1 MSKEKPQGDVELTSI
16 TATIIEMSVAAEDML
31 SAAVR
36 GLTLQLTDTC
46 QNVIDRD
53 VTVDTL
59 ETSLEAAC
67 VKLMGR
73 QNDKSLDIRAINNI
87 IKIAGDLERI
97 ADYSVDIARIGQ
109 RMADEAIYKPL
120 IDVPRYATV
129 AYGMIHDSVDAY
141 LSHDT
146 ELAAQVIQRDD
157 TADLYY
163 AQMRATLIQILQQD
177 TRSVMQA
184 TYLLQVAH
192 FLERICDHCTNIAE
206 RTTHLGTSPN
216 RGKKSA

>member
-1 MSKEKPQGDVELTSI
+1 MSKEKPQSDVELISI
-16 TATIIEMSVAAEDML
+16 NATIIEMSVAAEDML

-46 QNVIDRD
+46 QNVLDRD
-53 VTVDTL
+53 AIVDSL
-59 ETSLEAAC
+59 ERSLEAAC

-73 QNDKSLDIRAINNI
+73 QNDKSIDIRAINNT

-146 ELAAQVIQRDD
+146 ELAAQVIQQDD

-177 TRSVMQA
+177 TCSVMQA

>member
-1 MSKEKPQGDVELTSI
+1 MSKEKQHWDVELTSI
-16 TATIIEMSVAAEDML
+16 TATLIEMSVAAEDML

-53 VTVDTL
+53 ANVDTL
-59 ETSLEAAC
+59 EMSLEAAC
-67 VKLMGR
+67 VKLMGK
-73 QNDKSLDIRAINNI
+73 QNDKSLDIRAINNT
-87 IKIAGDLERI
+87 IKIAADLERI

-141 LSHDT
+141 ISHDT
-146 ELAAQVIQRDD
+146 ELAANVIKRDD

-206 RTTHLGTSPN
+206 RTTQLGTAPN
-216 RGKKSA
+216 RGKKTA

>member
-1 MSKEKPQGDVELTSI
+1 MSKEKPQGDVELISI

-53 VTVDTL
+53 ATVDNL
-59 ETSLEAAC
+59 ETSLEGAC

-206 RTTHLGTSPN
+206 RTTHLGASPN

>member
-1 MSKEKPQGDVELTSI
+1 MSKEKPQGDVDMIPI

-53 VTVDTL
+53 VIVDTL
-59 ETSLEAAC
+59 ETSLEGAC

-206 RTTHLGTSPN
+206 RTTHHGTSPN

>member
-1 MSKEKPQGDVELTSI
+1 MSKEKPQGDVDMIPI

-53 VTVDTL
+53 VIVDTL
-59 ETSLEAAC
+59 ETSLEGAC

>member
-1 MSKEKPQGDVELTSI
+1 MSKEKSQGDVELISI

-53 VTVDTL
+53 VIVDTL
-59 ETSLEAAC
+59 ETSLEGAC

>member
-1 MSKEKPQGDVELTSI
+1 MSKEKQHGDVELNSI

-36 GLTLQLTDTC
+36 GLTLQLMDTC

-53 VTVDTL
+53 ATVDTL
-59 ETSLEAAC
+59 EVSLEAIC
-67 VKLMGR
+67 VKILER
-73 QNDKSLDIRAINNI
+73 QTDKSLDIRAINNI

-146 ELAAQVIQRDD
+146 ELAAQVIKRDD

-206 RTTHLGTSPN
+206 RTTDLGTAPS
-216 RGKKSA
+216 RSKKSA

>member
-1 MSKEKPQGDVELTSI
+1 MSKEKQQSDVELNSI
-16 TATIIEMSVAAEDML
+16 TATIIEMSVAVEDML

-46 QNVIDRD
+46 QTVIDRD
-53 VTVDTL
+53 EIVDRL
-59 ETSLEAAC
+59 EVSLEAAC
-67 VKLMGR
+67 VKVMER
-73 QNDKSLDIRAINNI
+73 QNDKAADIRAINNI
-87 IKIAGDLERI
+87 IKIASDLERI

-141 LSHDT
+141 LSHDI
-146 ELAAQVIQRDD
+146 ELAAQVIKRDD

-206 RTTHLGTSPN
+206 RTTSLGTAPN

>member
-1 MSKEKPQGDVELTSI
+1 MSKEKPQGDVELISI

-53 VTVDTL
+53 ATVDNL
-59 ETSLEAAC
+59 ETSLEGAC

-73 QNDKSLDIRAINNI
+73 QSDKSLDIRAINNI

>member
-1 MSKEKPQGDVELTSI
+1 MSKEKHQGDVELNSI

-53 VTVDTL
+53 ATVDSLEVTL
-59 ETSLEAAC
+59 EAVC
-67 VKLMGR
+67 VKIMGR
-73 QNDKSLDIRAINNI
+73 QTDKALDIRAINNI

-146 ELAAQVIQRDD
+146 ELAAQVIKRDD

-206 RTTHLGTSPN
+206 RTTNLGTAPN

>member
-1 MSKEKPQGDVELTSI
+1 MSKEKPQGDVELISI
-16 TATIIEMSVAAEDML
+16 TAAIIEMSVAAEDML

-53 VTVDTL
+53 ATVDNL
-59 ETSLEAAC
+59 ETSLEGAC

>member
-1 MSKEKPQGDVELTSI
+1 MSKEKQQSDVELNSI
-16 TATIIEMSVAAEDML
+16 TATIIEMSVAVEDML

-46 QNVIDRD
+46 QTVIDRD
-53 VTVDTL
+53 ESVDRL
-59 ETSLEAAC
+59 EVSLEAAC
-67 VKLMGR
+67 VKVMER
-73 QNDKSLDIRAINNI
+73 QNDKAADIRAINNI
-87 IKIAGDLERI
+87 IKIASDLERI

-141 LSHDT
+141 LSHDI
-146 ELAAQVIQRDD
+146 ELAAHVIKRDD

-206 RTTHLGTSPN
+206 RTTSLGTAPN

>member
-1 MSKEKPQGDVELTSI
+1 MSKEKQQGDVELTSI

-36 GLTLQLTDTC
+36 GLTLQLIDTC

-53 VTVDTL
+53 VVVDGL

-73 QNDKSLDIRAINNI
+73 QHEKSLDIRAINNI

-146 ELAAQVIQRDD
+146 ELAAQVIQQDD

-206 RTTHLGTSPN
+206 RTTNLGTAPN

>member
-1 MSKEKPQGDVELTSI
+1 MSKEKQHGDVELTSI
-16 TATIIEMSVAAEDML
+16 TATLIEMSVAAEDML

-53 VTVDTL
+53 ANVDTL
-59 ETSLEAAC
+59 EMSLEAAC
-67 VKLMGR
+67 VKLMGK
-73 QNDKSLDIRAINNI
+73 QNDKSLDIRAINNT
-87 IKIAGDLERI
+87 IKIAADLERI

-141 LSHDT
+141 ISHDT
-146 ELAAQVIQRDD
+146 ELAANVIKRDD

-206 RTTHLGTSPN
+206 RTTQLGTAPN
-216 RGKKSA
+216 RGKKTA

>member
-1 MSKEKPQGDVELTSI
+1 MSKEKPQSDVELISI
-16 TATIIEMSVAAEDML
+16 NATIIEMSVAAEDML

-46 QNVIDRD
+46 QNVLDRD
-53 VTVDTL
+53 AIVDSL
-59 ETSLEAAC
+59 ERSLEAAC

-73 QNDKSLDIRAINNI
+73 QNDKSIDIRAINNI

-146 ELAAQVIQRDD
+146 ELAAQVIQQDD

-177 TRSVMQA
+177 THSVMQA

>member
-1 MSKEKPQGDVELTSI
+1 MSKEKPQGDLGLTSI

-53 VTVDTL
+53 VTVDKL

-146 ELAAQVIQRDD
+146 ELAAQVIQQDD

-206 RTTHLGTSPN
+206 RTTNLGTAPN

>member
-1 MSKEKPQGDVELTSI
+1 MSKEKQQGDVELISI

-53 VTVDTL
+53 VIVDTL
-59 ETSLEAAC
+59 ETSLEGAC

>member
-1 MSKEKPQGDVELTSI
+1 MSKEKQQGDVELTSI

-59 ETSLEAAC
+59 ETSVEGAC

>member
-1 MSKEKPQGDVELTSI
+1 MPKEKQQGDVELTPI

-36 GLTLQLTDTC
+36 GLTLQLVDTC

-53 VTVDTL
+53 VSVDSL
-59 ETSLEAAC
+59 ESSLEAAC

-73 QNDKSLDIRAINNI
+73 QSDKSLDIRSINNI
-87 IKIAGDLERI
+87 IKVASDLERI

-120 IDVPRYATV
+120 IDIPRYATV
-129 AYGMIHDSVDAY
+129 AYGMIHDSVNAY
-141 LSHDT
+141 LNHDT
-146 ELAAQVIQRDD
+146 ELAAQVIKRDD

-206 RTTHLGTSPN
+206 RTTNLGTAPN
-216 RGKKSA
+216 RGKKSV

>member
-1 MSKEKPQGDVELTSI
+1 MPKEKQQGDVELTPI

-36 GLTLQLTDTC
+36 GLTLQLVDTC

-53 VTVDTL
+53 VSVDSL
-59 ETSLEAAC
+59 ESSLEAAC

-73 QNDKSLDIRAINNI
+73 QSDKSLDIRAINNI
-87 IKIAGDLERI
+87 IKVASDLERI

-120 IDVPRYATV
+120 IDIPRYATV
-129 AYGMIHDSVDAY
+129 AYGMIHDSVNAY
-141 LSHDT
+141 LNHDT
-146 ELAAQVIQRDD
+146 ELAAQVIERDD

-206 RTTHLGTSPN
+206 RTTNLGTAPN

>member
-1 MSKEKPQGDVELTSI
+1 MSKEKPQGDVELISI

-53 VTVDTL
+53 ATVDNL
-59 ETSLEAAC
+59 ETSLEGAC

>member
-1 MSKEKPQGDVELTSI
+1 MSKEKQPVDLELMSI
-16 TATIIEMSVAAEDML
+16 TAMIIEMSVTAEDML

-53 VTVDTL
+53 ATVDGL
-59 ETSLEAAC
+59 EVSLEAAC
-67 VKLMGR
+67 VKMMGR
-73 QNDKSLDIRAINNI
+73 HNDKTLDIRAISNI
-87 IKIAGDLERI
+87 IKNASDLERI

-146 ELAAQVIQRDD
+146 ELAAQVIKRDD

-206 RTTHLGTSPN
+206 RTTHLGTAPN

>member
-1 MSKEKPQGDVELTSI
+1 MSKEKSQGDVELTSI

-59 ETSLEAAC
+59 ETSLEASC

-73 QNDKSLDIRAINNI
+73 QHDKSLDIKAINNI

-206 RTTHLGTSPN
+206 RTTNLRTAPN

>member
-1 MSKEKPQGDVELTSI
+1 MSKEKPQSDVELMSI

-46 QNVIDRD
+46 QNVVDRD
-53 VTVDTL
+53 VIVDTL
-59 ETSLEAAC
+59 ESSLEAAC

-163 AQMRATLIQILQQD
+163 AQMRATLIQILEQD

-206 RTTHLGTSPN
+206 RTTHIGTSPS

>member
-1 MSKEKPQGDVELTSI
+1 MSKEKPQGDVELISI
-16 TATIIEMSVAAEDML
+16 TAAIIEMSVAAGDML

-53 VTVDTL
+53 ATVDNL
-59 ETSLEAAC
+59 ETSLEGAC

>member
-1 MSKEKPQGDVELTSI
+1 MSKEKQQGDIDL
-16 TATIIEMSVAAEDML
+16 ATVTGMIIEMSVAAEDML

-46 QNVIDRD
+46 QNVIERD
-53 VTVDTL
+53 ANIDSL
-59 ETSLEAAC
+59 ETAIEAAC
-67 VKLMGR
+67 VKMMSR
-73 QNDKSLDIRAINNI
+73 PAEKALDIRAINNI
-87 IKIAGDLERI
+87 IKIASDIERI

-141 LSHDT
+141 LSHDA
-146 ELAAQVIQRDD
+146 ELAANVIKRDD

-163 AQMRATLIQILQQD
+163 AQMRSTLIQILQQD

-206 RTTHLGTSPN
+206 RTTQLSTAPN